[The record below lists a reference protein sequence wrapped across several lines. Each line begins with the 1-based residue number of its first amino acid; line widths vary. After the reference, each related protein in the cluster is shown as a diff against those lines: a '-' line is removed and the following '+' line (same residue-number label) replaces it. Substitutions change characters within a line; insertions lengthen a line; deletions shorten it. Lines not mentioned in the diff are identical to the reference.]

1 MQEWIHV
8 VCRKTVRTLLC
19 SDPAVHDQGTIQ
31 SNIEILC
38 KYIGVQCFPYCCK
51 MRQIPAR
58 CPYNADAIPLCAQKH
73 SFAWLTHLRLHRY
86 AAFKKIPL
94 DALKKLPSPMN
105 LICVTP
111 TRIDALFSN
120 FKKDGYS
127 VRQVLHQLA

>member
-1 MQEWIHV
+1 MPQLFKTRLCIPEAAVPRITLRFQIIRIGNLQEWIHV

-73 SFAWLTHLRLHRY
+73 SFAWLTHLRSHRY
-86 AAFKKIPL
+86 H
-94 DALKKLPSPMN
+94 
-105 LICVTP
+105 LILTGHGLSAIRCGS
-111 TRIDALFSN
+111 R
-120 FKKDGYS
+120 
-127 VRQVLHQLA
+127 